1 MKTQASLKQGVS
13 QPFYIYGN
21 DGELLVLHMPS
32 KIKIVTDSSA
42 QFSDPSLIA
51 RYDINV
57 VPLRVRWRGNLYH
70 EGVDLDPAD
79 FLAQLSQH
87 SAMPELLPPSI
98 ETFQAV
104 YSRLARQTDRILSI
118 HLSHAMHTTAQVA
131 QAAAQSL
138 LGRCEIVVIDS
149 KSIGLGLAL
158 VVEAAA
164 RLAETCDSLDEIMRA
179 LRKQVTCL
187 YAIFAVERL
196 AYLQQHGLL
205 SRSQKLL
212 GEMLGIRPIL
222 TIEEG
227 ELLAMEK
234 VRTPAQ
240 AVDKFVEFMLEF
252 SQVDRLLLLQG
263 APQLTEQTA
272 MLVERLNLEFA
283 ERDYPVDIYQP
294 SLACYLGPNASGIL
308 VYETALSPESR
319 RHSYKIEDHE

>member
-1 MKTQASLKQGVS
+1 
-13 QPFYIYGN
+13 
-21 DGELLVLHMPS
+21 MPS

-42 QFSDPSLIA
+42 QFSDPSLLA
-51 RYDINV
+51 RYDISV
-57 VPLRVRWRGNLYH
+57 VPLRIRWRGNLYR

-79 FLAQLSQH
+79 FLAELSQH
-87 SAMPELLPPSI
+87 NALPELLPPSV

-104 YSRLARQTDRILSI
+104 YARLARQTDRILSI
-118 HLSHAMHTTAQVA
+118 HLSHAMHPTAQAA

-138 LGRCEIVVIDS
+138 LGRCDINVVDS

-164 RLAETCDSLDEIMRA
+164 RLAETCDSLDEIVRA
-179 LRKQVTCL
+179 LRKQVMRL

-196 AYLQQHGLL
+196 AYIQRYNLL

-252 SQVDRLLLLQG
+252 SQVDRLLILQG
-263 APQLTEQTA
+263 APQLTEQSA
-272 MLVERLNLEFA
+272 MLIERLNLEFA
-283 ERDYPVDIYQP
+283 ERDYPLSVYQP
-294 SLACYLGPNASGIL
+294 SLACYLGPKASGIML
-308 VYETALSPESR
+308 YEAALSPESR
-319 RHSYKIEDHE
+319 WHSYEIEEKE